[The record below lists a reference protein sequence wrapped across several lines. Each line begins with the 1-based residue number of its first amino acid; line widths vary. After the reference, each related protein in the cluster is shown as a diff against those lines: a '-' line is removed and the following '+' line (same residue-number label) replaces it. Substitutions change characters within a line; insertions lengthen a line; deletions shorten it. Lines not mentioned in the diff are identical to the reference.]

1 MSDGL
6 QQLVDFNLVNVKS
19 DTSHPIQNNLIQ
31 TIRSHDCNS
40 VENATLL
47 NRIEAVKLKTEKISS
62 LLNVNS
68 VLDKV
73 SDVKAKANQLQTL
86 IGINQSHE
94 ISDNLFD
101 DSYPLI
107 NDIERLKVLL
117 SEVNIRFDN
126 APKNYQKEDYFAL
139 LRILNKSL
147 LFLYNQI
154 DSVIISSE
162 EAKKAAEYAKTQG
175 DLALASSM
183 AANDSAEKAN
193 EAAND
198 AKQASSNAENQA
210 IYAKEQ
216 GDYAKTQADKMNEA
230 MKFVSYYD
238 SALSFPTVGEEYKIY
253 VDLTTEKIYLYHNGY
268 INIGNSS
275 DWHDIELID
284 GSF

>member
-73 SDVKAKANQLQTL
+73 SDVKAKADQLQTL

-94 ISDNLFD
+94 VSDNLFN

-126 APKNYQKEDYFAL
+126 SPKNYQKEDYFAL

-175 DLALASSM
+175 NLALASSM

-198 AKQASSNAENQA
+198 AKQASLNAENQA

>member
-68 VLDKV
+68 VLNKV
-73 SDVKAKANQLQTL
+73 SDVKAKADQLQTL

-94 ISDNLFD
+94 ISDNLFN

-183 AANDSAEKAN
+183 AAHDSAEKAN

-198 AKQASSNAENQA
+198 AKRASLNAENQA
-210 IYAKEQ
+210 TYAKEQ

>member
-73 SDVKAKANQLQTL
+73 SDVKAKADQLQTL

-94 ISDNLFD
+94 VSDNLFN

-126 APKNYQKEDYFAL
+126 SPKNYQKEDYFAL

-175 DLALASSM
+175 NLALASSM

-198 AKQASSNAENQA
+198 AKQASLNAENQA
-210 IYAKEQ
+210 TYAKEQ

>member
-94 ISDNLFD
+94 ISDNLFN

-154 DSVIISSE
+154 DSVIVSSE

-193 EAAND
+193 KSAND
-198 AKQASSNAENQA
+198 AKQASLNAENQA

>member
-68 VLDKV
+68 VLNKV
-73 SDVKAKANQLQTL
+73 SDVKAKADQLQTL

-94 ISDNLFD
+94 ISDNLFN

-198 AKQASSNAENQA
+198 AKQASLNAENQA
-210 IYAKEQ
+210 TYAKEQ

>member
-68 VLDKV
+68 VLNKV
-73 SDVKAKANQLQTL
+73 SDVKAKADQLQTL

-94 ISDNLFD
+94 ISDNLFN

-154 DSVIISSE
+154 DSVIVSSE

-183 AANDSAEKAN
+183 AAHDSAEKAN
-193 EAAND
+193 KSAND
-198 AKQASSNAENQA
+198 AKQASLNAENQA

>member
-6 QQLVDFNLVNVKS
+6 QQVVDFNLVNVKS

-94 ISDNLFD
+94 ISDNLFN

>member
-73 SDVKAKANQLQTL
+73 SDVKAKADQLQTL

-94 ISDNLFD
+94 VSDNLFN

-126 APKNYQKEDYFAL
+126 SPKNYQKNDYFAL
-139 LRILNKSL
+139 LRVLNKSL
-147 LFLYNQI
+147 LFLYNKI
-154 DSVIISSE
+154 NSII
-162 EAKKAAEYAKTQG
+162 KDIKDIKF
-175 DLALASSM
+175 
-183 AANDSAEKAN
+183 
-193 EAAND
+193 
-198 AKQASSNAENQA
+198 
-210 IYAKEQ
+210 IY
-216 GDYAKTQADKMNEA
+216 
-230 MKFVSYYD
+230 YYD
-238 SALSFPTVGEEYKIY
+238 SVLSFPSVGEEYKLY

-284 GSF
+284 GNF

>member
-1 MSDGL
+1 MKVSEI
-6 QQLVDFNLVNVKS
+6 VKTM
-19 DTSHPIQNNLIQ
+19 D
-31 TIRSHDCNS
+31 D
-40 VENATLL
+40 VERLH
-47 NRIEAVKLKTEKISS
+47 AVKWTGY
-62 LLNVNS
+62 N
-68 VLDKV
+68 
-73 SDVKAKANQLQTL
+73 
-86 IGINQSHE
+86 
-94 ISDNLFD
+94 FD
-101 DSYPLI
+101 E
-107 NDIERLKVLL
+107 IERLKVLL

>member
-68 VLDKV
+68 VLNKV
-73 SDVKAKANQLQTL
+73 SDVKAKADQLQTL

-94 ISDNLFD
+94 ISDNLFN

-162 EAKKAAEYAKTQG
+162 EAKKAAEYAKVQG

-183 AANDSAEKAN
+183 AANDSADKAVK
-193 EAAND
+193 AAND
-198 AKQASSNAENQA
+198 AKQASLNAENQA
-210 IYAKEQ
+210 TYAKEQ

>member
-73 SDVKAKANQLQTL
+73 SDVKAKADQLQTL

-94 ISDNLFD
+94 ISDNLFN

-154 DSVIISSE
+154 DSVIVSSE

-183 AANDSAEKAN
+183 AAHDSAEKAN

-198 AKQASSNAENQA
+198 AKQASLNAENQA

-216 GDYAKTQADKMNEA
+216 GDYAKTQADKMTEA

>member
-68 VLDKV
+68 VLNKV
-73 SDVKAKANQLQTL
+73 SDVKAKADQLQTL

-94 ISDNLFD
+94 ISDNLFN

-183 AANDSAEKAN
+183 AAHDSAEKAN

-198 AKQASSNAENQA
+198 AKQASLNAENQA
-210 IYAKEQ
+210 TYAKEQ
-216 GDYAKTQADKMNEA
+216 GNYAKMQADKMNEA

-284 GSF
+284 GNF

>member
-94 ISDNLFD
+94 ISDNLFN

-126 APKNYQKEDYFAL
+126 APKNYKKQDYFAL

>member
-73 SDVKAKANQLQTL
+73 SDVKAKADQLQTL

-94 ISDNLFD
+94 ISDNLFN

-154 DSVIISSE
+154 DSVIVSSE

-175 DLALASSM
+175 NLALASSM

-198 AKQASSNAENQA
+198 AKQASLNAENQA

-216 GDYAKTQADKMNEA
+216 GDYAKIQADKMNEA

>member
-94 ISDNLFD
+94 ISDNLFN

-154 DSVIISSE
+154 DSVIVSSE

>member
-73 SDVKAKANQLQTL
+73 SDVKAKADQLQTL

-94 ISDNLFD
+94 VSDNLFN

-126 APKNYQKEDYFAL
+126 SPKNYQKDDYFAL
-139 LRILNKSL
+139 LRVLNKSL

-175 DLALASSM
+175 NLALASSM

-198 AKQASSNAENQA
+198 AKQASLNAENQA
-210 IYAKEQ
+210 TYAKEQ

>member
-94 ISDNLFD
+94 ISDNLFN

-198 AKQASSNAENQA
+198 AKQASLDAENQA
-210 IYAKEQ
+210 TYAKEQ

>member
-68 VLDKV
+68 VLNKV
-73 SDVKAKANQLQTL
+73 SDVKAKADQLQTL

-94 ISDNLFD
+94 ISDNLFN

-183 AANDSAEKAN
+183 AAHDSAEKAN

-198 AKQASSNAENQA
+198 AKQASLNAENQA

>member
-47 NRIEAVKLKTEKISS
+47 NRIDAIKLKTEKISS

-94 ISDNLFD
+94 ISDNLFN

-126 APKNYQKEDYFAL
+126 APKNYQKEDYLAL

-198 AKQASSNAENQA
+198 AKQASLNAENQA
-210 IYAKEQ
+210 TYAKEQ

>member
-68 VLDKV
+68 VLNKV
-73 SDVKAKANQLQTL
+73 SDVKDKADQLQTL

-94 ISDNLFD
+94 ISDNLFN

-193 EAAND
+193 ESAND
-198 AKQASSNAENQA
+198 AKQASLNAKNQA

>member
-1 MSDGL
+1 MSNDL
-6 QQLVDFNLVNVKS
+6 PQFMDFNLVNVES
-19 DTSHPIQNNLIQ
+19 NTQNPIQNNLIQ
-31 TIRSHDCNS
+31 TLRSHDCNS
-40 VENATLL
+40 IENATLL
-47 NRIEAVKLKTEKISS
+47 NRIENVKLK
-62 LLNVNS
+62 
-68 VLDKV
+68 KV
-73 SDVKAKANQLQTL
+73 SDMQTDKLQTL

-94 ISDNLFD
+94 ISDNLFN

-154 DSVIISSE
+154 DSVIVSSE

-183 AANDSAEKAN
+183 AAHDSAEKAN

-198 AKQASSNAENQA
+198 AKQASLNAKNQA

-216 GDYAKTQADKMNEA
+216 GDYAKIQADKMNEA

>member
-94 ISDNLFD
+94 ISDNLFN

-126 APKNYQKEDYFAL
+126 APKNYQK
-139 LRILNKSL
+139 
-147 LFLYNQI
+147 
-154 DSVIISSE
+154 
-162 EAKKAAEYAKTQG
+162 
-175 DLALASSM
+175 
-183 AANDSAEKAN
+183 
-193 EAAND
+193 
-198 AKQASSNAENQA
+198 
-210 IYAKEQ
+210 
-216 GDYAKTQADKMNEA
+216 
-230 MKFVSYYD
+230 
-238 SALSFPTVGEEYKIY
+238 
-253 VDLTTEKIYLYHNGY
+253 
-268 INIGNSS
+268 
-275 DWHDIELID
+275 
-284 GSF
+284 

>member
-94 ISDNLFD
+94 ISDNLFN

-216 GDYAKTQADKMNEA
+216 GDYAKIQADKMNEA

>member
-94 ISDNLFD
+94 ISYNLFN

-139 LRILNKSL
+139 LRILNKSV

>member
-94 ISDNLFD
+94 ISDNLFN

-154 DSVIISSE
+154 DSVIVSSE

-198 AKQASSNAENQA
+198 AKQASLNAENQA
-210 IYAKEQ
+210 TYAKEQ

>member
-73 SDVKAKANQLQTL
+73 SDVKAKADQLQTL

-94 ISDNLFD
+94 ISDNLFN

-193 EAAND
+193 EAANN
-198 AKQASSNAENQA
+198 AKQASLNAENQA
-210 IYAKEQ
+210 TYAKEQ

>member
-73 SDVKAKANQLQTL
+73 SDVKAKADQLQTL

-94 ISDNLFD
+94 ISDNLFN

-126 APKNYQKEDYFAL
+126 SPKNYQKEDYFAL

-175 DLALASSM
+175 NLALASSM

-193 EAAND
+193 KSAND
-198 AKQASSNAENQA
+198 AKQASLNAENQA

>member
-73 SDVKAKANQLQTL
+73 SDVKAKADQLQTL

-94 ISDNLFD
+94 ISDNLFN

-126 APKNYQKEDYFAL
+126 SPKNYQKEDYFAL

-175 DLALASSM
+175 NLALASSM

-198 AKQASSNAENQA
+198 AKQASLNAENQA

>member
-94 ISDNLFD
+94 ISDNLFN

-275 DWHDIELID
+275 DLHDIELID

>member
-94 ISDNLFD
+94 ISDNLFN

-175 DLALASSM
+175 NLALASSM

-198 AKQASSNAENQA
+198 AKQASLNAENQA
-210 IYAKEQ
+210 TYAKEQ

>member
-73 SDVKAKANQLQTL
+73 SDVKAKADQLQTL

-94 ISDNLFD
+94 ISDNLFN

-198 AKQASSNAENQA
+198 AKQASLNAENQA
-210 IYAKEQ
+210 TYAKEQ
-216 GDYAKTQADKMNEA
+216 GDYAKIQADKMNEA

>member
-94 ISDNLFD
+94 ISDNLFN

-126 APKNYQKEDYFAL
+126 SPKNYQKEDYFAL

>member
-73 SDVKAKANQLQTL
+73 SDVKAKADQLQTL

-94 ISDNLFD
+94 ISDNLFN

-126 APKNYQKEDYFAL
+126 SPKNYQKEDYFAL

-175 DLALASSM
+175 NLALASSM

-198 AKQASSNAENQA
+198 AKQASLNAENQA
-210 IYAKEQ
+210 TYAKEQ

>member
-73 SDVKAKANQLQTL
+73 SDVKAKADQLQTL

-94 ISDNLFD
+94 ISDNLFN

-193 EAAND
+193 KSAND
-198 AKQASSNAENQA
+198 AKQASLNAENQA

>member
-73 SDVKAKANQLQTL
+73 SDVKAKADQLQTL

-94 ISDNLFD
+94 ISDNLFN

-198 AKQASSNAENQA
+198 AKQASLNAENQA

>member
-73 SDVKAKANQLQTL
+73 SDVKAKADQLQTL

-94 ISDNLFD
+94 ISDNLFN

-154 DSVIISSE
+154 DSVIVSSE

-183 AANDSAEKAN
+183 AAHDSAEKAN

-198 AKQASSNAENQA
+198 AKQASLNAENQA
-210 IYAKEQ
+210 TYAKEQ